1 MVTMRAFMV
10 IGAAGWVLAACQPV
24 DPGFN
29 IGDRSCRAMEGRLT
43 ANRLANQ
50 CSKVAISRVAC
61 TPARSCQDLRAEID
75 RGCAAI
81 PPGKRD
87 RPRFCPQM
95 AR

>member
-1 MVTMRAFMV
+1 MRSFVMVA
-10 IGAAGWVLAACQPV
+10 AAGLVLAACQPV
-24 DPGFN
+24 DPGFD
-29 IGDRSCRAMEGRLT
+29 IGNRSCRAMEGRLV
-43 ANRLANQ
+43 ANRLARQ
-50 CSKVAISRVAC
+50 CSQVAISRVAC

-81 PPGKRD
+81 PPGRRD